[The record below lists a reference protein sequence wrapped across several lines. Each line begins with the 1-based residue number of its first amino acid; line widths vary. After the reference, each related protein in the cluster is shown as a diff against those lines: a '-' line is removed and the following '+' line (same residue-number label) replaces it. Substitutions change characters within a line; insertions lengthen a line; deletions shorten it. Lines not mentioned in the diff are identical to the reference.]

1 MVVSRQPLSKGE
13 QNAKP
18 VMRILVTKR
27 SLSMNKDLA
36 YQIALSLI
44 PGIGCITAKT
54 LVAYT
59 GSAEQVFREKEN
71 ALRAIPGIGTVLSK
85 NISTAKVL
93 SRAEKEIEF
102 ITNNKIQALFY
113 LDEQYPVRL
122 HSCDDAPIILYVKGN
137 PELNAEKMI
146 SIVGTRHATEYGK
159 EMVDS
164 FVSGLSEKGHKI
176 SIVSG
181 LAYGIDVRAHKSALG
196 NGLPTIAVMGHG
208 LETIYPSVHTSVARE
223 MVDHQGGLVSDFM
236 SYSSIDPKNFLRR
249 NRIIAG
255 LSDATIVVESA
266 RKGGALVTA
275 EIASSYNRD
284 IFAFPGRKGDL
295 YSEGCNFLI
304 KTNKAALLES
314 VADLE
319 YVMNWSSG
327 GKPDA
332 VQPRLFNDLAPEEKL
347 IVDLLEKEGE
357 TAIDQICLKTG
368 LAVNKISPTLLNL
381 EFSGIVKVMPG
392 KVYKLMKA

>member
-1 MVVSRQPLSKGE
+1 MK
-13 QNAKP
+13 
-18 VMRILVTKR
+18 
-27 SLSMNKDLA
+27 KDLV

-59 GSAEQVFREKEN
+59 GSAEQVFMEKEK

-85 NISTAKVL
+85 NIAAADVL
-93 SRAEKEIEF
+93 SRAEKEFEF
-102 ITNNKIQALFY
+102 ISRNNIRALFY
-113 LDEQYPVRL
+113 LDEEYPQRL
-122 HSCDDAPIILYVKGN
+122 HSCEDAPVILFVKGN
-137 PELNAEKMI
+137 PDLNAHKII
-146 SIVGTRHATEYGK
+146 SVVGTRHATEYGK
-159 EMVDS
+159 ESVDS
-164 FVSGLSEKGHKI
+164 FISNLSEKGYKI
-176 SIVSG
+176 LVVSG
-181 LAYGIDVRAHKSALG
+181 LAYGIDIRAHKAALSS
-196 NGLPTIAVMGHG
+196 GLPTVAVMGHG
-208 LETIYPSVHTSVARE
+208 LETIYPSVHASTAKE
-223 MVDHQGGLVSDFM
+223 MVEHQGGLVSEFL
-236 SYSSIDPKNFLRR
+236 SYSPIDPKNFIRR

-284 IFAFPGRKGDL
+284 IFAFPGRKGDI

-304 KTNKAALLES
+304 KSNKAALIES

-327 GKPDA
+327 SKPDA
-332 VQPRLFNDLAPEEKL
+332 VQPRLFTDLTPDEKI
-347 IVDLLEKEGE
+347 IVDLLQNDGE

-368 LAVNKISPTLLNL
+368 LAVNKVSPTLLNL
-381 EFSGIVKVMPG
+381 EFAGLVKGMPG
-392 KVYKLMKA
+392 KIYKLI